1 MTARMLFVDSKNK
14 PIGPTAGVSYLGIS
28 KGATLIF
35 EGREYDVV
43 STSFEL
49 KNDAVNQK
57 VVLREIKPS
66 FVALLSA
73 ENRHTV
79 GSIMFILS
87 VVLIIVGYLKLTGSP
102 VLANG
107 AAGIYLRWGVPLTI
121 AVFGIIISNAIDR
134 AYLDKRPTL
143 WGLYLSFAFSFG
155 GLWMAVFWLAYFA
168 PPQALDSLSDYASY
182 VSYFRSV
189 FDPIQP
195 ALAVTLGW
203 LSLALGFLGL
213 EGIGKIVSAIKGK

>member
-49 KNDAVNQK
+49 KNDAVDQK

-79 GSIMFILS
+79 G
-87 VVLIIVGYLKLTGSP
+87 
-102 VLANG
+102 
-107 AAGIYLRWGVPLTI
+107 
-121 AVFGIIISNAIDR
+121 
-134 AYLDKRPTL
+134 
-143 WGLYLSFAFSFG
+143 
-155 GLWMAVFWLAYFA
+155 
-168 PPQALDSLSDYASY
+168 
-182 VSYFRSV
+182 
-189 FDPIQP
+189 
-195 ALAVTLGW
+195 
-203 LSLALGFLGL
+203 
-213 EGIGKIVSAIKGK
+213 